1 MTNLQAAEHLI
12 ALMSHYER
20 GNACKLDE
28 RRTAVAMAIG
38 ALFTTKAYSPYAEV
52 FSKVYARDNE

>member
-20 GNACKLDE
+20 GNTCMLSEK
-28 RRTAVAMAIG
+28 RTAVAMAIG
-38 ALFTTKAYSPYAEV
+38 ALLDPNVYSPYAEV
-52 FSKVYARDNE
+52 LSKMYRHNHE